1 MFSILS
7 WNIGLTKEWFR
18 FLCMGRCSS
27 KRRTLLKIIDKI
39 RIYDKDVVCL
49 QEIHQDCADYL
60 IRSLRTIYP
69 HSVFYDDVGVCI
81 LSKYHMTLEKKHR
94 FHKDFM
100 ATLLNCAS
108 GYIKVYLKN
117 FDAYLYNIHLSCK
130 YDYSN
135 IEFMTLYAQAITDNS
150 KYCNTGLNVNN
161 FIVGDYNFYRSQY
174 LDMCSTYDIHPCIEN
189 KENSFNL
196 LCNVNLD
203 YMTKLSRYADKNN
216 VFKELQVKVL
226 KTYESDHF
234 PITNI

>member
-27 KRRTLLKIIDKI
+27 KRRTLFRIIDKI

-49 QEIHQDCADYL
+49 QEIHLDCADYL

-81 LSKYHMTLEKKHR
+81 LSKYHMTLEKKYR

-117 FDAYLYNIHLSCK
+117 FNTYLYNIHLSSS
-130 YDYSN
+130 YDHSEMEFANIYAKILSGLGYRTPERSN
-135 IEFMTLYAQAITDNS
+135 IL
-150 KYCNTGLNVNN
+150 
-161 FIVGDYNFYRSQY
+161 VGDFNFYRSQY
-174 LDMCSTYDIHPCIEN
+174 RDICEKYGIQFCEDN
-189 KENSFNL
+189 KDNSFNFM
-196 LCNVNLD
+196 CNINLD
-203 YMTKLSRYADKNN
+203 YMMKINHHNGLTTFNDLP
-216 VFKELQVKVL
+216 VKIL